1 MKNNL
6 IYTFFTIFTLTN
18 CVSQNINYGIK
29 AGVNISSFDGSI
41 TNKSLIGPQVGGF
54 AEITI
59 NDKLTIQPELL
70 LSMQGAEFEYSL
82 RQNFYEPISQKRLK
96 ISLYYLNLPITVKY
110 NFIDKFSIIAGPQIG
125 YLVKATQKN
134 KSNQFEILNSS
145 DETDIKNL
153 YKTISYSFNLG
164 LNYNVTE
171 EMFVDVRYNYGLS
184 NILNGN
190 NTLFGTGL
198 KNNVIQFSIGY
209 RL

>member
-1 MKNNL
+1 M
-6 IYTFFTIFTLTN
+6 
-18 CVSQNINYGIK
+18 
-29 AGVNISSFDGSI
+29 
-41 TNKSLIGPQVGGF
+41 
-54 AEITI
+54 
-59 NDKLTIQPELL
+59 
-70 LSMQGAEFEYSL
+70 
-82 RQNFYEPISQKRLK
+82 K

-110 NFIDKFSIIAGPQIG
+110 NFIDKFSIIGGPQIG

-153 YKTISYSFNLG
+153 YETISYSFNLG
-164 LNYNVTE
+164 LNYIINE

-184 NILNGN
+184 NIIHGN
-190 NTLFGTGL
+190 SNLFGTGI

>member
-1 MKNNL
+1 MNNNL
-6 IYTFFTIFTLTN
+6 IYTFFTIFALTN
-18 CVSQNINYGIK
+18 CISQNINYGLK

-41 TNKSLIGPQVGGF
+41 TNKSLFGPQVGSF
-54 AEITI
+54 AEII
-59 NDKLTIQPELL
+59 LNDKLTIQPELL
-70 LSMQGAEFEYSL
+70 LSFQGAELEYSF

-110 NFIDKFSIIAGPQIG
+110 NFIDKFSIIGGPQIG

-153 YKTISYSFNLG
+153 YETISYSFNLG
-164 LNYNVTE
+164 LNYIINE

-184 NILNGN
+184 NIMHGN
-190 NTLFGTGL
+190 SNLFGTGI